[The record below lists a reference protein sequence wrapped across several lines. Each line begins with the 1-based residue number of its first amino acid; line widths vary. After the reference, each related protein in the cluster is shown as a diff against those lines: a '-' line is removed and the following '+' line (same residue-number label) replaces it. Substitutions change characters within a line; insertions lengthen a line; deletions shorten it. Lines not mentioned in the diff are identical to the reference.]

1 MKHSHGFTLI
11 SIFLIASGVI
21 LVAGAGLYFFMP
33 RNGNSTHAEQKTE
46 TLQGVASKIET
57 YKIETP
63 GFTELVDAKEGVVA
77 ALSRDRVIK
86 VVDIADPKKP
96 VVSGTI
102 ATPNFA
108 EAIFEKNG
116 VFYVADN
123 RELRIMNDPLGTP
136 ISIYP
141 LGDFWPSAE
150 TVENGYAY
158 LASGSELLIL
168 DVRNPKSVQ
177 HMSRIKL
184 TGRAPSHVTVKNG
197 YAYVVFTLGGLNIVD
212 VKNPKKPVVMQVI
225 QFESHTVGFHVEG
238 QYAYIGRV
246 ASTTSTSDGYSQVS
260 VFEVIDISKPG
271 SAKVIGSVSIP
282 TNIKELAIQ
291 GSYAYVLGSYPYRV
305 SVIDLAVP
313 AKPALIPTKE
323 SIEGG
328 AELLDIVIDG
338 TFAFIADGIAGIRIL
353 DISNPVQPVFVKDVP
368 LDGSASTV
376 YRSGKK
382 IYVVLE
388 QKYFSLA
395 DVKNPKKP
403 KLTYTEPFSAS
414 YGYTSIVL
422 SNKNAYFNG
431 GGAHIYDIANLV
443 SPVHINKE
451 SAAEIDSIQIQGNY
465 LYSTIG
471 EIGLLVYDV
480 TNPAKPIKISQTPF
494 PAGIPRNVSVDGI
507 WAAGISNSP
516 YSITVFNIS
525 DPKKPVPGQSYLY
538 KTYPQAVTVSNGY
551 AYVARGGDGV
561 DIIKINADGSL
572 KLVKNISVKGS
583 AHRVAIVGKRAF
595 IVRDGADIYDISDP
609 SKPKFL
615 THVNNKG
622 EAYHL
627 AVSNGWIYIA
637 DGGAGVTIVPEP
649 KW

>member
-1 MKHSHGFTLI
+1 MKYSHGFTLI
-11 SIFLIASGVI
+11 SIFFVTSAVI
-21 LVAGAGLYFFMP
+21 LMAGLGFYFFMP
-33 RNGNSTHAEQKTE
+33 RNGNSTHAGQKTE
-46 TLQGVASKIET
+46 TIQGVIPKIET
-57 YKIETP
+57 YTINTP

-77 ALSRDRVIK
+77 ALSRDRVIQ
-86 VVDIADPKKP
+86 VVDITDPKKSI
-96 VVSGTI
+96 VSGTI
-102 ATPNFA
+102 TTPNFA
-108 EAIFEKNG
+108 EAIVEKNG
-116 VFYVADN
+116 IFYIADN
-123 RELRIMNDPLGTP
+123 RELRIMADPFGKLIGT
-136 ISIYP
+136 YP
-141 LGDFWPSAE
+141 LGDFWPSAM

-158 LASGSELLIL
+158 LASGSDLLIL
-168 DVRNPKSVQ
+168 DVKNPKKVTQ
-177 HMSRIKL
+177 MSRITL
-184 TGRAPSHVTVKNG
+184 TGRAPSHVVVQNG
-197 YAYVVFTLGGLNIVD
+197 YAYVIMTLGGFNVVD
-212 VKNPKKPVVMQVI
+212 VRNTKKPIAIQVI
-225 QFESHTVGFHVEG
+225 AFESHTVGFHVAG
-238 QYAYIGRV
+238 TYAYIGRV

-260 VFEVIDISKPG
+260 VFEVIDISKHG
-271 SAKVIGSVSIP
+271 AAKVVGSISLP

-305 SVIDLAVP
+305 SVIDLGVP
-313 AKPALIPTKE
+313 SKPALLQTKE

-338 TFAFIADGIAGIRIL
+338 AFAFIADGIAGIRIL

-382 IYVVLE
+382 IYVVFE
-388 QKYFSLA
+388 KKYFSLT

-403 KLTYTEPFSAS
+403 KLTYIEPFSAS

-422 SNKNAYFNG
+422 SNKKAYFNG

-443 SPVHINKE
+443 SPVHINKGW
-451 SAAEIDSIQIQGNY
+451 AAEIDSIQVQGNY

-471 EIGLLVYDV
+471 EIGLLVFDI
-480 TNPAKPIKISQTPF
+480 TNPAKPMKISQTPF
-494 PAGIPRNVSVDGI
+494 PAGIPRNVSVDGA

-525 DPKKPVPGQSYLY
+525 DPKKPVPGQSYVY
-538 KTYPQAVTVSNGY
+538 KTYPQAVTVSNSY

-572 KLVKNISVKGS
+572 KLVKNIPVKGN
-583 AHRVAIVGKRAF
+583 AQRVAIVGKRAF

-622 EAYHL
+622 EAYYL

-649 KW
+649 K